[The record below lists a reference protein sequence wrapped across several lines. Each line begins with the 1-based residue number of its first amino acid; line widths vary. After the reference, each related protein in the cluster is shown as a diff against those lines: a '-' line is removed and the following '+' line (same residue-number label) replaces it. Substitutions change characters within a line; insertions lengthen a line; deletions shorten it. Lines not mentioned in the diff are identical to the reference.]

1 MRVLSNWGT
10 ATKAAVAWL
19 LPGVLLGAYLIWTD
33 RGVVPMDPPQNG
45 ASVMEQSRKAPAK
58 KKPTAGA
65 ARLPVKPPQRPL
77 EQQLVELVT
86 PRPGQMVRT
95 SEQKLWQALAQAP
108 DNGELYLHLAQ
119 LCSLRRE
126 PAEAVRMLRLAA
138 RDRVLSSTH
147 LNQRALFQ
155 DAAFEPIKY
164 TPEFLTY
171 VRSLPEAK
179 E

>member
-1 MRVLSNWGT
+1 MITGRVPI
-10 ATKAAVAWL
+10 KADKDVTESDIQHRN
-19 LPGVLLGAYLIWTD
+19 LILFGGPKYNTVT
-33 RGVVPMDPPQNG
+33 R
-45 ASVMEQSRKAPAK
+45 RL
-58 KKPTAGA
+58 A